1 MKKKWFIGID
11 VSKLTLDIAL
21 YTGKSKM
28 TASEHIQVKNTVSGF
43 EEFLDWLKTRQITR
57 SGCVV
62 GMEHT
67 GVYSLDISLF
77 LEGKNFD
84 YCLFNPIH
92 LKRSLGLVRG
102 KNDRVDAFRIAG
114 YCYLHRE
121 DLVYSHME
129 SSSMLELKS
138 LLSERKLYVEQM
150 AAHKGFLTDSKGR
163 KSSSKAKRCAQVVQ
177 YLKQKIEEIEKEI
190 SDIIEADH
198 CLKKNYELVTS
209 VKGIGFVNAI
219 NFLVHTNNFKNF
231 ENARQYACYTGIAPF
246 EYTSGTSVR
255 GKTRVNKMG
264 VRQVKADLT
273 QAAKSAVQYDPQMT
287 AYYVRKKQEGKSHG
301 SIMNA
306 IKFKLVERV
315 FAVIRE
321 QRVYL
326 EAEKYQELKNAV

>member
-1 MKKKWFIGID
+1 MKKKWFVGID

-21 YTGKSKM
+21 YTAKSKM
-28 TASEHIQVKNTVSGF
+28 TASDHIQVKNTVSGF
-43 EEFLDWLKTRQITR
+43 QEFLDWLKERGITR

-67 GVYSLDISLF
+67 GIYSLDISLF
-77 LEGKNFD
+77 LENKRFD

-102 KNDRVDAFRIAG
+102 KNDRVDAFRIAN

-121 DLVYSHME
+121 DLVYSHMA
-129 SSSMLELKS
+129 SSSMLEIRS

-150 AAHKGFLTDSKGR
+150 ATHKGFLTESKGR
-163 KSSSKAKRCAQVVQ
+163 KSSSRGQRCARIVD
-177 YLKQKIEEIEKEI
+177 YLEKQIEEIEKEI
-190 SDIIEADH
+190 NDIIDADTT
-198 CLKKNYELVTS
+198 LKKNYELVTS

-219 NFLVHTNNFKNF
+219 NFLVHTNNFMNF

-246 EYTSGTSVR
+246 EYSSGTSVR

-264 VRQVKADLT
+264 ARQVKADLT
-273 QAAKSAVQYDPQMT
+273 QAAKSAVQHDPQMT

-326 EAEKYQELKNAV
+326 DAEKFQELKKAV